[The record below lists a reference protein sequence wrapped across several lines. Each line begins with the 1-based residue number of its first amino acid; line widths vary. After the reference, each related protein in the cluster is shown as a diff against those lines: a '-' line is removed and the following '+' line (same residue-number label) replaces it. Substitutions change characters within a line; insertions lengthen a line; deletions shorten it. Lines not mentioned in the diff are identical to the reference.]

1 MTREQIEQL
10 RNNADTLLAMALE
23 ALEMREALEWMA
35 SEQVLAAELVKVRD
49 GLYEFDFQVIAGE
62 PSTTIGSTPL
72 EAIQKAMGRR

>member
-1 MTREQIEQL
+1 
-10 RNNADTLLAMALE
+10 
-23 ALEMREALEWMA
+23 MA